1 MAQHIE
7 YNPEYITFQKLTE
20 ADLSLMHR
28 WLNKPHVHKWF
39 KECGKDEPTFQRVAG
54 KYLPRILGQEPVNCY
69 LVLYDASP
77 VAYIQSYRIEDSPTA
92 KAMVTDSTNVAG
104 TDTFIGEEDFL
115 HRGFGDVY
123 IRKFL
128 REIVFPEPG
137 ITSCIID
144 PEPENKIAIRAYEK
158 VGFRYSHKAWN
169 AEDNVPAYIMVI
181 NRDAVHSISDMV

>member
-7 YNPEYITFQKLTE
+7 YNPDNITFRKLTE
-20 ADLSLMHR
+20 ADLPLMQR
-28 WLNKPHVHKWF
+28 WLNTPHVHKWF
-39 KECGKDEPTFQRVAG
+39 KEYGKNEPTFQRVTG
-54 KYLPRILGQEPVNCY
+54 KYLPRIYGQEPVNCY
-69 LVLYDASP
+69 MVLYDARP
-77 VAYIQSYRIEDSPTA
+77 VAYIQSYRIEDFTTA

-104 TDTFIGEEDFL
+104 TDTFIGEENFL
-115 HRGFGDVY
+115 HKGFGNTY

-158 VGFRYSHKAWN
+158 AGFRYSHKAWN
-169 AEDNVPAYIMVI
+169 AEDNVPAHIMTI
-181 NRDAVHSISDMV
+181 NRESVYH

>member
-7 YNPEYITFQKLTE
+7 YNPEYITFRKLTE
-20 ADLSLMHR
+20 ADLPLIYR
-28 WLNKPHVHKWF
+28 WLNTPHVHEWF
-39 KECGKDEPTFQRVAG
+39 KECGKNEPTLQRVTG
-54 KYLPRILGQEPVNCY
+54 KYLPRIHCQEPVYCY
-69 LVLYDASP
+69 LVLYDNRP
-77 VAYIQSYRIEDSPTA
+77 VAYIQSYRIEDFPTA

-104 TDTFIGEEDFL
+104 TDTFIGEVDFL
-115 HRGFGDVY
+115 HGGFGAVY

-144 PEPENKIAIRAYEK
+144 PEPTNRIAIKAYEK
-158 VGFRYSHKAWN
+158 AGFDYSHTAWN

-181 NRDAVHSISDMV
+181 NRYAVHPISDMV